1 MFSHFKSL
9 SQFIALFL
17 SSKTSLKYLYIQ
29 LFHVLKTNIFAISI
43 LCYIF
48 IASPSFLKLSF
59 PWFLVVYCFYS
70 HTFLSLSLFLTISY
84 IAPSSF
90 LNVEALPFSWGYTFT
105 LNNLIYDGLIAPIPI
120 VLVRVQMSK
129 GHIHL
134 DVQAPQVPRAQ
145 YVPKWNHYSHLFLL
159 SVFGI
164 IVHRV
169 TQSKYFRVPFHPSLS
184 SSLLHFNWPLNLK
197 EFSNPLQ
204 NSVFI

>member
-1 MFSHFKSL
+1 MLYLYSISFISKTFFSLVSGSL
-9 SQFIALFL
+9 LFL
-17 SSKTSLKYLYIQ
+17 
-29 LFHVLKTNIFAISI
+29 
-43 LCYIF
+43 
-48 IASPSFLKLSF
+48 F
-59 PWFLVVYCFYS
+59 PY
-70 HTFLSLSLFLTISY
+70 LSLSLFFLTISY